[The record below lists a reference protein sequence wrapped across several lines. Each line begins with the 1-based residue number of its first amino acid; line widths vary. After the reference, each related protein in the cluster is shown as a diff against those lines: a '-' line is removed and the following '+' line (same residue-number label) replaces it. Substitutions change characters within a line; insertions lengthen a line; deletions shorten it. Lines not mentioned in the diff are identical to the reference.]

1 MKRLACIIILA
12 AAAFAPLCAAYGVG
26 ASQQWVRDYV
36 RTNAAGAATT
46 SASKTLYSYAVKDGV
61 ATISVTNSAGVSVTV
76 SYEVADNAA
85 LVVTNCTDAATSKG
99 VTNGTLF
106 AWIGGGVYTN
116 AVLGDAVTCTA
127 TNLVYRGVP
136 SAVTNG
142 VDRIEGWFDCFGTR
156 VTNTV
161 RDGLLAE
168 KEAAK

>member
-36 RTNAAGAATT
+36 RTNAADAATA
-46 SASKTLYSYAVKDGV
+46 SASETLYSYAVKDGV
-61 ATISVTNSAGVSVTV
+61 MTVTASNAVDMVTL
-76 SYEVADNAA
+76 SGEVPDNAA
-85 LVVTNCTDAATSKG
+85 LGVTNCTAAAVSKG

-116 AVLGDAVTCTA
+116 AVLGDAVACTA

-136 SAVTNG
+136 SVVTNG
-142 VDRIEGWFDCFGTR
+142 IDRIDGCFDCYGTR

-161 RDGLLAE
+161 RDGLLSG

>member
-1 MKRLACIIILA
+1 MRKLVYIAM
-12 AAAFAPLCAAYGVG
+12 AAFAPLCAAYGVG

-36 RTNAAGAATT
+36 RTNAASGAATA

-61 ATISVTNSAGVSVTV
+61 MTIVASNSVDMVMLSG
-76 SYEVADNAA
+76 EVPDNAA
-85 LVVTNCTDAATSKG
+85 LGVTNCTAAAVSNG

-116 AVLGDAVTCTA
+116 AVLGEAVTCTA

-136 SAVTNG
+136 SAITNG
-142 VDRIEGWFDCFGTR
+142 IDRIDGWFDCYGTR
-156 VTNTV
+156 VTNAV
-161 RDGLLAE
+161 RDGLLSG